1 MWFDPIRAQTH
12 YLPHTRHAHAHTNTP
27 PMVGWFGLLLWYLKP
42 LSTIFQLYHGGQ
54 LIGGGKRRT
63 WRKPPSCRK
72 SLTKLY
78 YIMLQ
83 TLTWA
88 GIEATTSVVIG
99 TDYIGGCKS
108 NTTWS
113 CLIYIY
119 ILMKRQKL
127 LYIMKDFFL
136 ETNSFHKLLWSAKSI
151 IWDYH
156 GMDINMESCGKA
168 SLS

>member
-12 YLPHTRHAHAHTNTP
+12 YLPHTRHAHAPTITP

-83 TLTWA
+83 TLPWA

-108 NTTWS
+108 KYHMIMS
-113 CLIYIY
+113 HIYIY
-119 ILMKRQKL
+119 INEKTEIII
-127 LYIMKDFFL
+127 YH
-136 ETNSFHKLLWSAKSI
+136 ET
-151 IWDYH
+151 
-156 GMDINMESCGKA
+156 
-168 SLS
+168 